1 MEPFFVDKGEV
12 QEQGD
17 CQGDLGEHSDGQ
29 KEQEEFFK
37 TKEYR
42 QLKKLWA
49 RKIFSRTTSARRPR
63 KSPSAEPLQSSLL
76 RSIFSI
82 NQSSRRTMRQTLQY
96 LGSFFFLFLG
106 LSNHYK
112 GGPLTNV
119 LPHVVDDVGSNH
131 RIPGHYW

>member
-17 CQGDLGEHSDGQ
+17 CQGDLGEHGDGHE
-29 KEQEEFFK
+29 EQEEFFK
-37 TKEYR
+37 TKKYR
-42 QLKKLWA
+42 QLKKFWT

-63 KSPSAEPLQSSLL
+63 KSPSAEPLQSSLF
-76 RSIFSI
+76 RSIFFQLTNHCNS
-82 NQSSRRTMRQTLQY
+82 LQY
-96 LGSFFFLFLG
+96 LGSFFFLLLG

-112 GGPLTNV
+112 SGPLTNV